1 VPFKKCR
8 NEDPIIFWVPCNFIY
23 WMQEQYGSQFFS
35 YSLVFRLQKFKLSL
49 RRKEAADDLR
59 VVLMA
64 L

>member
-1 VPFKKCR
+1 
-8 NEDPIIFWVPCNFIY
+8 
-23 WMQEQYGSQFFS
+23 MQEQYGSQFFS

-64 L
+64 LQPGTTSIGIMPSNELAY